1 MQTKHPVLDVKLTKY
16 TQIAENRIQM
26 KSIPTLPTQNI
37 SISPS
42 FDTNVNIKI
51 MLDSAAKIFSK
62 EVIKARILIQG
73 KNSKEGANPLEVLSN
88 YDSAEGPYG
97 NPPLKFFAL
106 KKILD
111 KKTTNGTL
119 YVKVSFFDGIC

>member
-97 NPPLKFFAL
+97 NPPLNFFAL

-111 KKTTNGTL
+111 KKTANGTL